1 MSILFV
7 GDLQLKYLHHVLE
20 DDSSARFSSGF
31 LVEQIMALLSGVV
44 LDVRTIT
51 IHVRTN
57 NIPHEDPI
65 TKKYLEGQP
74 QREHHRIR
82 YSTPRCNCFE
92 EARNNVGFIDSCNG
106 KSREINVGLNQLA
119 ATTPLLEF
127 SQHPAFGVD
136 RLTDNRHLL
145 SLDGLHL
152 TFQGIQQLKDDIC
165 VMCLIL
171 MCVMCPVS
179 LCVMC
184 HIGLY
189 RVLWEN
195 N

>member
-65 TKKYLEGQP
+65 TILHRNRYLLKSIWKANPSARIIASGILPRDATVLKKRVTTL
-74 QREHHRIR
+74 
-82 YSTPRCNCFE
+82 
-92 EARNNVGFIDSCNG
+92 DSLIAATENQG
-106 KSREINVGLNQLA
+106 KS
-119 ATTPLLEF
+119 T
-127 SQHPAFGVD
+127 SD
-136 RLTDNRHLL
+136 
-145 SLDGLHL
+145 
-152 TFQGIQQLKDDIC
+152 
-165 VMCLIL
+165 
-171 MCVMCPVS
+171 
-179 LCVMC
+179 
-184 HIGLY
+184 
-189 RVLWEN
+189 
-195 N
+195 